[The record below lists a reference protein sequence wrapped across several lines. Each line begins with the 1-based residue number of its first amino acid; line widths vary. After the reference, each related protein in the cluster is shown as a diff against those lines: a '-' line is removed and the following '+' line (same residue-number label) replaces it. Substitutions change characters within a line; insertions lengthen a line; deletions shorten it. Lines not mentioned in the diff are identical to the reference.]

1 MKRILKVVI
10 GVFIIFILIVLLRG
24 NKNNIIQ
31 LFSSKA
37 QGTIKK
43 SQSIAVKEETNN
55 YDGTPRISAQA
66 ALTLDVSDNKII
78 YQKDIHRR
86 MYPASTTKLLTAQV
100 FADNETKN
108 SLIAYTRNSKMQ
120 PASKLDLIIGEKLT
134 GDTAMKAMLIYS
146 ANDIAE
152 AIGENVSGSIP
163 AFAEKMNEKA
173 SSLGLKESH
182 FANANGLPNENH
194 YTTAYD
200 LSKIAKNVYNYP
212 WIMSIIE
219 EKSEDIKTKGRYIHL
234 ENTNKLLGLDG
245 CIAGKTGYTAAAGR
259 CLVAYY
265 ERNNK
270 KMIGIVLGSTNEQT
284 VDIDMEKIIDWSY
297 GKL

>member
-1 MKRILKVVI
+1 MKRILKGI
-10 GVFIIFILIVLLRG
+10 SGIFIIIFVWSFFSGKLGKVVQVFNSKGANSIIKTQRIVTKD
-24 NKNNIIQ
+24 NKSN
-31 LFSSKA
+31 
-37 QGTIKK
+37 
-43 SQSIAVKEETNN
+43 ET
-55 YDGTPRISAQA
+55 PSISAIA
-66 ALTLDVSDNKII
+66 ALTLDVSSNKII
-78 YQKDIHRR
+78 YAKNIHDR

-100 FADNETKN
+100 FADNEAKN
-108 SLIAYTRNSKMQ
+108 SLITYTKDSKMQ
-120 PASKLDLIIGEKLT
+120 PASKLDLIVGEELR

-182 FANANGLPNENH
+182 FVNASGLPNENH

-212 WIMSIIE
+212 WIMNTIGK
-219 EKSEDIKTKGRYIHL
+219 KSEDIKTRGRYIHL
-234 ENTNKLLGLDG
+234 ENTNKLLGIKG

-259 CLVAYY
+259 CLIAYY

-270 KMIGIVLGSTNEQT
+270 KMIGIVLGSTNEET
-284 VDIDMEKIIDWSY
+284 VNSDMEKIIDWSY
-297 GKL
+297 LDM